1 MVRAQTPNTRWDL
14 ELRFT
19 ARSKTALFPLMLL
32 LSLALLAAA
41 ACSQGVPA
49 GDDEAA
55 VSSETEDMALVW
67 EAWDVLVDNYA
78 APDALDEDAVAG
90 GAINRIMAL
99 GEIEPYPF
107 LVQVGRMRGQV
118 PDNVPGGMVDVW
130 RAAQL
135 YRAGNPDGIDGETAT
150 MLIRG
155 LVEALPERAS
165 GYLTAEQA
173 PEARVQLDSLTEGS
187 YVGIG
192 ARVESR
198 EGRILL
204 YPFPD
209 SPAEKAGIEPGDVL
223 TAVEREPVAGAT
235 PREVGDRIKG
245 DEGTKVLLTLERDS
259 EPEPLEMEVFR
270 GKVELQSISTRL
282 TQGGIGY
289 LRIHRFRDNTGQ
301 QVFDALEE
309 LKRFDALALI
319 LDLRFNPGGSADA
332 AAEVASQFLA
342 PGAVFM
348 TVEGRDGVPGEH
360 VLPEDDRR
368 LSLDEL
374 PVAVLIDDQ
383 TIGEAEAVA
392 AALREAGRATLVGM
406 PSAGEGSTYDLV
418 SLSDGS
424 AIYIPTAR
432 WFTPAGNWVGDRPLQ
447 PDILVEY
454 EEVMGGPGG
463 EMQFNT
469 AYEYLDS
476 QLPLFR

>member
-1 MVRAQTPNTRWDL
+1 MRFPNRT
-14 ELRFT
+14 
-19 ARSKTALFPLMLL
+19 KTVLLPLMIL
-32 LSLALLAAA
+32 LSLVLLAATS
-41 ACSQGVPA
+41 CSQGGPTGADEA
-49 GDDEAA
+49 GD
-55 VSSETEDMALVW
+55 SSETEGMALVW

-78 APDALDEDAVAG
+78 APEALDEAAVAG

-99 GEIEPYPF
+99 GDVEPYPF

-118 PDNVPGGMVDVW
+118 PDHVPDGMVDVW
-130 RAAQL
+130 KATQL
-135 YRAGNPDGIDGETAT
+135 YGAENPDGIDDEVAT

-155 LVEALPERAS
+155 LVEALPERAA
-165 GYLTAEQA
+165 GYLTAEQV
-173 PEARVQLDSLTEGS
+173 PEAREQLGRLTEGS

-192 ARVESR
+192 SRVESR
-198 EGRILL
+198 DGRILL
-204 YPFPD
+204 HPFPD
-209 SPAEKAGIEPGDVL
+209 SPAEKAGVEPGDVL
-223 TAVEREPVAGAT
+223 TAVERQPVGEAT
-235 PREVGDRIKG
+235 PREIGDRIKG
-245 DEGTKVLLTLERDS
+245 EEGTKVLLTLERES
-259 EPEPLEMEVFR
+259 EPEPLELEVFR
-270 GKVELQSISTRL
+270 GNVELQSISTRL

-289 LRIHRFRDNTGQ
+289 LRIHRFRDNTGP

-332 AAEVASQFLA
+332 AAEVTSQLLA
-342 PGAVFM
+342 PGDVFM
-348 TVEGRDGVPGEH
+348 MTEGRDGVSGEH
-360 VLPEDDRR
+360 LLPEDDRR
-368 LSLDEL
+368 LSLEEL

-392 AALREAGRATLVGM
+392 AALHEAGRATLVGM
-406 PSAGEGSTYDLV
+406 PSSGEGSTYELV
-418 SLSDGS
+418 HLSDGS
-424 AIYIPTAR
+424 AVYIPTSR

-454 EEVMGGPGG
+454 EEILGGPGG

>member
-1 MVRAQTPNTRWDL
+1 MRFPTRA
-14 ELRFT
+14 
-19 ARSKTALFPLMLL
+19 KTVLFPLMVL

-41 ACSQGVPA
+41 SCSPGV
-49 GDDEAA
+49 DEAD
-55 VSSETEDMALVW
+55 VSSEAEDMALVW
-67 EAWDVLVDNYA
+67 EAWDALVDNYA
-78 APDALDEDAVAG
+78 APESLDEDAVAG
-90 GAINRIMAL
+90 GAISRIMAL
-99 GEIEPYPF
+99 GDIEPYPF

-118 PDNVPGGMVDVW
+118 PDLVPNGMVDVW
-130 RAAQL
+130 RATQL
-135 YRAGNPDGIDGETAT
+135 YSAETPDGIDAEVVT

-155 LVEALPERAS
+155 LVEALPERAA
-165 GYLTAEQA
+165 GYLTAEQV
-173 PEARVQLDSLTEGS
+173 PEAQEQLGRLMEGS

-192 ARVESR
+192 SRVESR

-204 YPFPD
+204 HPFPD

-223 TAVEREPVAGAT
+223 TAVERQPVANAT

-245 DEGTKVLLTLERDS
+245 EEGTKVLLTLERES
-259 EPEPLEMEVFR
+259 EPEPLELEVFR
-270 GKVELQSISTRL
+270 GNVELQSISTRL

-289 LRIHRFRDNTGQ
+289 VRIHRFRDNTGQ

-309 LKRFDALALI
+309 LKKFDALALI
-319 LDLRFNPGGSADA
+319 LDLRFNPGGSTDA

-342 PGAVFM
+342 PGDIFM
-348 TVEGRDGVPGEH
+348 TVEGRDGIPGEH

-392 AALREAGRATLVGM
+392 AALHEAGRATLVGT
-406 PSAGEGSTYDLV
+406 PSSGEGSTYELV

-424 AIYIPTAR
+424 AIYIPTSR

-454 EEVMGGPGG
+454 EEIMGGPGG

>member
-1 MVRAQTPNTRWDL
+1 MKFPARAKPV
-14 ELRFT
+14 
-19 ARSKTALFPLMLL
+19 LFPLMVL
-32 LSLALLAAA
+32 LSVALLAAA
-41 ACSQGVPA
+41 ACSQGGPV
-49 GDDEAA
+49 GEDEAG
-55 VSSETEDMALVW
+55 VSGEVEDFALLW
-67 EAWDVLVDNYA
+67 EAWNVLVDNYA
-78 APDALDEDAVAG
+78 APGALDEYAVAG

-99 GEIEPYPF
+99 GDIEPYPF

-118 PDNVPGGMVDVW
+118 PDHVPSGMVDVW

-135 YRAGNPDGIDGETAT
+135 YSAGKPGGIDAEVVT
-150 MLIRG
+150 MMIRG

-173 PEARVQLDSLTEGS
+173 PEAQEQLDRLTDGS

-204 YPFPD
+204 HPFPD
-209 SPAEKAGIEPGDVL
+209 SPAEKAGIEPGDFL
-223 TAVEREPVAGAT
+223 TEVEREPVAGAT

-245 DEGTKVLLTLERDS
+245 QEGTKVLLTLERES
-259 EPEPLEMEVFR
+259 EPEPLNLEVFR
-270 GKVELQSISTRL
+270 GNVELQSISTRL

-289 LRIHRFRDNTGQ
+289 VRIHRFRDNTGQ

-319 LDLRFNPGGSADA
+319 LDLRFNPGGSAEA

-342 PGAVFM
+342 PGDVFM
-348 TVEGRDGVPGEH
+348 RVEGRDGVPEEH

-392 AALREAGRATLVGM
+392 AALHEAGRATLVGM
-406 PSAGEGSTYDLV
+406 PSSGEGSTYELV
-418 SLSDGS
+418 SLGDGS
-424 AIYIPTAR
+424 AIYIPTSR
-432 WFTPAGNWVGDRPLQ
+432 WFTPAGNWMGDRPLQ

>member
-1 MVRAQTPNTRWDL
+1 MRLPTR
-14 ELRFT
+14 T
-19 ARSKTALFPLMLL
+19 KTVLLPLMLL
-32 LSLALLAAA
+32 LLLALLAAA
-41 ACSQGVPA
+41 SCSPGV
-49 GDDEAA
+49 DEAA
-55 VSSETEDMALVW
+55 KSSEAEEMSLVW
-67 EAWDVLVDNYA
+67 EAWEALVTNYA

-90 GAINRIMAL
+90 GAINRIMAV
-99 GEIEPYPF
+99 GDIEPYPF

-118 PDNVPGGMVDVW
+118 PDQVPNGMVDVW

-135 YRAGNPDGIDGETAT
+135 YSAENPGSIDAEAVT
-150 MLIRG
+150 MMIRG
-155 LVEALPERAS
+155 LVEALPERAA

-173 PEARVQLDSLTEGS
+173 PEAQEQLGRLTEGS

-192 ARVESR
+192 SRVESR

-204 YPFPD
+204 HPFPD

-223 TAVEREPVAGAT
+223 TAVEREPVGDAT

-245 DEGTKVLLTLERDS
+245 EEGTKVLLTLERES
-259 EPEPLEMEVFR
+259 EPEPLELEVFR
-270 GKVELQSISTRL
+270 GNVELQSISTRL

-342 PGAVFM
+342 PGDVFI

-392 AALREAGRATLVGM
+392 AALHEADRATLVGM
-406 PSAGEGSTYDLV
+406 PSSGEGSTYELV

-424 AIYIPTAR
+424 AIYIPTSR

-454 EEVMGGPGG
+454 EEIMGGPGG

>member
-1 MVRAQTPNTRWDL
+1 MV
-14 ELRFT
+14 
-19 ARSKTALFPLMLL
+19 L
-32 LSLALLAAA
+32 LSLVLLAAA
-41 ACSQGVPA
+41 SCSESGPA
-49 GDDEAA
+49 GEDEAG
-55 VSSETEDMALVW
+55 VSVAAEDLALLW
-67 EAWDVLVDNYA
+67 EAWNVLVDNYA
-78 APDALDEDAVAG
+78 APEAFDEDAAAG
-90 GAINRIMAL
+90 GAINRILAL
-99 GEIEPYPF
+99 GELEPYPF
-107 LVQVGRMRGQV
+107 LVRVGRMRGQV
-118 PDNVPGGMVDVW
+118 PDHVPAGMVDVW
-130 RAAQL
+130 RAIQL
-135 YRAGNPDGIDGETAT
+135 YRAGNPDGIDGEVVV

-165 GYLTAEQA
+165 GYLTGEQV
-173 PEARVQLDSLTEGS
+173 PEAQEQLDRLTDGS

-198 EGRILL
+198 GGRILL
-204 YPFPD
+204 HPFPD

-223 TAVEREPVAGAT
+223 TEVEREPVAGAT

-245 DEGTKVLLTLERDS
+245 EEGTKVLLTLERES
-259 EPEPLEMEVFR
+259 EPEPLELEVFR
-270 GKVELQSISTRL
+270 GNVELQSISTRL

-332 AAEVASQFLA
+332 AAEVALQFLA
-342 PGAVFM
+342 PGDVFM

-392 AALREAGRATLVGM
+392 AALHESGRATLVGV
-406 PSAGEGSTYDLV
+406 PSSGEGSTYELV

-424 AIYIPTAR
+424 AIYIPTSR

-454 EEVMGGPGG
+454 EEIMGGPGG

>member
-1 MVRAQTPNTRWDL
+1 MLKWMRPTPNTRWNL
-14 ELRFT
+14 ELKFPTR
-19 ARSKTALFPLMLL
+19 AKTVFFPLMVL

-41 ACSQGVPA
+41 SCSPGV
-49 GDDEAA
+49 DEADESDEA
-55 VSSETEDMALVW
+55 DDMALVW

-78 APDALDEDAVAG
+78 APEALDESAVAG

-99 GEIEPYPF
+99 GDLDPYPF

-118 PDNVPGGMVDVW
+118 PDQVPDGMIDVW

-135 YRAGNPDGIDGETAT
+135 YSAGNPDGIDAEVAT

-155 LVEALPERAS
+155 LVEALPERAA

-173 PEARVQLDSLTEGS
+173 PEAQEQLGRLTEGS

-192 ARVESR
+192 SRVESR

-204 YPFPD
+204 HPFPD

-223 TAVEREPVAGAT
+223 TAVEREPVANAT

-245 DEGTKVLLTLERDS
+245 EEGTKVLLTLERET
-259 EPEPLEMEVFR
+259 EPEPLELEVFR
-270 GKVELQSISTRL
+270 GNVELQSISTRL

-342 PGAVFM
+342 PGEVFI

-392 AALREAGRATLVGM
+392 AALHEAGRATLVGM
-406 PSAGEGSTYDLV
+406 PSSGEGSTYELV

-424 AIYIPTAR
+424 AIYIPTSR
-432 WFTPAGNWVGDRPLQ
+432 WFTPAGNWVGEKPLQ

-454 EEVMGGPGG
+454 EEIMGGPGG

>member
-1 MVRAQTPNTRWDL
+1 MSFPT
-14 ELRFT
+14 
-19 ARSKTALFPLMLL
+19 RSKTVLLLLMVL
-32 LSLALLAAA
+32 LSLAILSAVS
-41 ACSQGVPA
+41 CSQGGTASVGESDDLGEA
-49 GDDEAA
+49 GE
-55 VSSETEDMALVW
+55 MALLW

-78 APDALDEDAVAG
+78 APEALDEEAVAG

-99 GEIEPYPF
+99 GELEPYPF

-118 PDNVPGGMVDVW
+118 PGHVPDGMVDVW

-135 YRAGNPDGIDGETAT
+135 YRAENPDGIDDAVVP

-155 LVEALPERAS
+155 LVEALPERAA
-165 GYLTAEQA
+165 GYLTAEQV
-173 PEARVQLDSLTEGS
+173 PEAQEQLGRVTEGS

-204 YPFPD
+204 FPFRD

-223 TAVEREPVAGAT
+223 TAVEREPVADAS

-245 DEGTKVLLTLERDS
+245 EEGTKILLTLERES
-259 EPEPLEMEVFR
+259 ESEPLELEVFR
-270 GKVELQSISTRL
+270 GNVELPSISTRL

-289 LRIHRFRDNTGQ
+289 VRIHRFRDNTGQ

-332 AAEVASQFLA
+332 AAEVTTQFLV
-342 PGAVFM
+342 PGEVFR
-348 TVEGRDGVPGEH
+348 TVTGRDGVAVEH

-368 LSLDEL
+368 LSLEEM

-392 AALREAGRATLVGM
+392 AALHEAGRATLVGM
-406 PSAGEGSTYDLV
+406 PSSGEGSTYELV

-424 AIYIPTAR
+424 AIYIPTSR
-432 WFTPAGNWVGDRPLQ
+432 WFTPDGKWVGDRPLQ

-454 EEVMGGPGG
+454 EEILGGPGG

>member
-1 MVRAQTPNTRWDL
+1 MRFPTRTKTVLLTLMV
-14 ELRFT
+14 
-19 ARSKTALFPLMLL
+19 L

-41 ACSQGVPA
+41 SCSPGV
-49 GDDEAA
+49 DEADD
-55 VSSETEDMALVW
+55 SSEAEDMSLVW
-67 EAWDVLVDNYA
+67 EAWDAVITNYA

-90 GAINRIMAL
+90 GAINRIMEL

-107 LVQVGRMRGQV
+107 LVEVGRMRGQV
-118 PDNVPGGMVDVW
+118 PDNVPDGMVDVW

-135 YRAGNPDGIDGETAT
+135 YDAGNPDGIDSEVVT

-155 LVEALPERAS
+155 LVESLPDRAA

-173 PEARVQLDSLTEGS
+173 PEAQEQLGRLTEGS

-192 ARVESR
+192 SRVESR

-204 YPFPD
+204 HPFPD
-209 SPAEKAGIEPGDVL
+209 SPAEKAGVEPGDVL
-223 TAVEREPVAGAT
+223 TAVEREPVGDAT

-245 DEGTKVLLTLERDS
+245 EEGTKVLLTLERES
-259 EPEPLEMEVFR
+259 EPEPLELEVFR
-270 GKVELQSISTRL
+270 GNVELQSISTRL

-289 LRIHRFRDNTGQ
+289 LRIHRFRNNTGQ

-342 PGAVFM
+342 PGDVFM

-392 AALREAGRATLVGM
+392 AALHEAGRATLIGM
-406 PSAGEGSTYDLV
+406 PSSGEGSTYELV
-418 SLSDGS
+418 PLSDGS
-424 AIYIPTAR
+424 AIYIPTSR

-454 EEVMGGPGG
+454 EEIMGGPGG
-463 EMQFNT
+463 EMQFNA